1 LSETKAKEE
10 VEEPKEEAE
19 EEEKEPKEE
28 AEEEEKEPKEE
39 AEEEEKEPLSER
51 DIMRLNM
58 ILDGKDPDAQQMIP
72 DFTDMKNP
80 VESSNLPLKRDV
92 HFVSFLGYVGD
103 SYFPDIP
110 NNPFTRLRD
119 HVSLGYKA
127 RGGWRT
133 QQLVEVLRQTPDL
146 SEIGTTGP
154 DVKTSIRDK
163 LLGRGKT
170 E

>member
-1 LSETKAKEE
+1 MSETKEE
-10 VEEPKEEAE
+10 V
-19 EEEKEPKEE
+19 KEPLSESEAKKEV
-28 AEEEEKEPKEE
+28 
-39 AEEEEKEPLSER
+39 KEPLSER
-51 DIMRLNM
+51 ELMRLNM

-92 HFVSFLGYVGD
+92 HFVSYLGYVGD
-103 SYFPDIP
+103 SYFPEFP

-119 HVSLGYKA
+119 HVALGYKA

-146 SEIGTTGP
+146 SEIGSTGP
-154 DVKTSIRDK
+154 DVKASIKDK
-163 LLGRGKT
+163 LLGRSK
-170 E
+170 

>member
-1 LSETKAKEE
+1 MSETEEAVKKEE
-10 VEEPKEEAE
+10 VK
-19 EEEKEPKEE
+19 KD
-28 AEEEEKEPKEE
+28 
-39 AEEEEKEPLSER
+39 PLSER
-51 DIMRLNM
+51 EIMRMNM
-58 ILDGKDPDAQQMIP
+58 IMDGKDPDAQQMIP

-92 HFVSFLGYVGD
+92 HFVSYLGYVGD
-103 SYFPDIP
+103 SYFPEYP

-119 HVSLGYKA
+119 HVALGYKA

-146 SEIGTTGP
+146 SEIGASGQ
-154 DVKTSIRDK
+154 DVKASIKDK
-163 LLGRGKT
+163 LLGRSKT

>member
-1 LSETKAKEE
+1 VAYLDIFSFEFLIDTHNIGGFTMSETEVKEE
-10 VEEPKEEAE
+10 EVKD
-19 EEEKEPKEE
+19 
-28 AEEEEKEPKEE
+28 
-39 AEEEEKEPLSER
+39 PLSER

-92 HFVSFLGYVGD
+92 HFVSYLGYVGD
-103 SYFPDIP
+103 SYFPDYP

-119 HVSLGYKA
+119 HVALGYKA

-133 QQLVEVLRQTPDL
+133 QQLVEVLRQTSDL
-146 SEIGTTGP
+146 SGIEVTGQ
-154 DVKTSIRDK
+154 DVKTSIKDK
-163 LLGRGKT
+163 LLGRSK
-170 E
+170 

>member
-1 LSETKAKEE
+1 MSET
-10 VEEPKEEAE
+10 EPKDEIKEEAE
-19 EEEKEPKEE
+19 VVEEE
-28 AEEEEKEPKEE
+28 AE
-39 AEEEEKEPLSER
+39 EPLSER

-58 ILDGKDPDAQQMIP
+58 IMDGKDPDAQQMIP

-92 HFVSFLGYVGD
+92 HFVSYLGYVGE

-110 NNPFTRLRD
+110 NNPFTRLRN
-119 HVSLGYKA
+119 HVALGYKA

-146 SEIGTTGP
+146 SEIGASGQ
-154 DVKTSIRDK
+154 DVKASIKDK
-163 LLGRGKT
+163 LLGRSKK

>member
-1 LSETKAKEE
+1 MSETKE
-10 VEEPKEEAE
+10 EEPKEE
-19 EEEKEPKEE
+19 P
-28 AEEEEKEPKEE
+28 
-39 AEEEEKEPLSER
+39 KEPLSER

-92 HFVSFLGYVGD
+92 RFISYLGYVGE
-103 SYFPDIP
+103 SYFPDFP
-110 NNPFTRLRD
+110 DNPFTRLRD
-119 HVSLGYKA
+119 HVALGYKA

-133 QQLVEVLRQTPDL
+133 QQLVEVLRQTTDL
-146 SEIGTTGP
+146 SGIELTSQ
-154 DVKTSIRDK
+154 DVKASIKDRI
-163 LLGRGKT
+163 LGRGKK

>member
-1 LSETKAKEE
+1 MSETKEEVKEPLSESEAKEE
-10 VEEPKEEAE
+10 A
-19 EEEKEPKEE
+19 
-28 AEEEEKEPKEE
+28 
-39 AEEEEKEPLSER
+39 KEPLSER
-51 DIMRLNM
+51 ELMRLNM

-92 HFVSFLGYVGD
+92 HFVSYLGYVGD

-133 QQLVEVLRQTPDL
+133 QQLVEVLRQTTDL
-146 SEIGTTGP
+146 SGIEVSSQ
-154 DVKTSIRDK
+154 DVKTSIKDR
-163 LLGRGKT
+163 LLGRS
-170 E
+170 

>member
-1 LSETKAKEE
+1 MSETEEEVKEEEAKES
-10 VEEPKEEAE
+10 
-19 EEEKEPKEE
+19 
-28 AEEEEKEPKEE
+28 
-39 AEEEEKEPLSER
+39 LSER

-58 ILDGKDPDAQQMIP
+58 ILDRKDPDTQQMIP

-92 HFVSFLGYVGD
+92 HFVSYLGYVGD

-119 HVSLGYKA
+119 HVALGYKA

-146 SEIGTTGP
+146 SEIGASGQ
-154 DVKTSIRDK
+154 DVKASIKDK
-163 LLGRGKT
+163 LLGRSKT